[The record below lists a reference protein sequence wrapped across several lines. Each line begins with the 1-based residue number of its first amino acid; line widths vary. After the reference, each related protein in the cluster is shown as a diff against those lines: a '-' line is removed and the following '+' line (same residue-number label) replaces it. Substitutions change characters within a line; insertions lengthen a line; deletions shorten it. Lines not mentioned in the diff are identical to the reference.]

1 MRIFKKSMFCI
12 EMYCLV
18 YEVILL
24 SIWKEFDKVYVGYMV
39 IIEINDVVKLFKKII
54 FIIDKLKVVC
64 LYE

>member
-1 MRIFKKSMFCI
+1 MFCI

-24 SIWKEFDKVYVGYMV
+24 SIWKVFDKVYVSYMV
-39 IIEINDVVKLFKKII
+39 IMELDDVVKLFKKIV
-54 FIIDKLKVVC
+54 FIIDKLNVVC